1 MHTPS
6 TAALRFNGDA
16 TFIETDTGGM
26 PTSIFFDAFE
36 GFDPA
41 GSVMEHK
48 TRLAKSADHVRVALT
63 TAPDPLIFLAF
74 VRKSPRRPGV
84 LEVIFGD
91 DGGYL
96 NMCGHGIMGLCTAI
110 VELNWAGLGEK
121 TQLKLETPAGDLDVS
136 IAGGAG
142 GKVASVSL
150 VNVPCF
156 VLRSSVTVDV
166 PELGR
171 SVTGCIAFGGSFFF
185 LTPVASAGEGAEI
198 SMESQ
203 AELRRAGLAIRKAV
217 NEKVKVAHPDPHV
230 DITTVDLV
238 EFYGP
243 PSPESGADVRNAV
256 VFGDGHVRQGGR
268 ALGRRRS
275 AGGEIAPRGRVRP
288 RECVRIQVLSQARGG
303 GDSGWR
309 PRRRAVQTQRQCH
322 HQTNSLRLQ
331 RHPELELSC
340 VTGHFVVHIKPS

>member
-256 VFGDGHVRQGGR
+256 VFGDGLVDHSPCGTGTCAKGAALLAGVGALGEKLRQGGEFVHESVSGSKFFLKLVEEGIR
-268 ALGRRRS
+268 VGDHDAARFKLRGS
-275 AGGEIAPRGRVRP
+275 ATIKRTHYD
-288 RECVRIQVLSQARGG
+288 C
-303 GDSGWR
+303 SG
-309 PRRRAVQTQRQCH
+309 
-322 HQTNSLRLQ
+322 
-331 RHPELELSC
+331 
-340 VTGHFVVHIKPS
+340 IPS